1 MKLNQYIEK
10 ASAFSAP
17 SPEPGKLPNVDR
29 SAQSSNAFEFARRAA
44 ARPAPEP
51 VKQMTQ
57 IIPVAS

>member
-1 MKLNQYIEK
+1 LNQYIDK

-17 SPEPGKLPNVDR
+17 TPEPGHPVIDR
-29 SAQSSNAFEFARRAA
+29 SAQSSTAFEFARRAA

-51 VKQMTQ
+51 VKQLEK